1 MRSLWWW
8 WGAAGLLTLLL
19 GEARSKYAPLPDI
32 TNRTFIKQY
41 IDIHNKFRSQVK
53 PSASNMLY
61 MTFDL
66 ALARI
71 ARAWANKCVWKHNP
85 NQRYHPDRMFKPT
98 GENMWLGGASSNPI
112 NVEGPIKAFQS
123 EVNYYTFSTHH
134 CTKVCGHYTQVVW
147 ATSHK
152 VGCAVVYCRYM
163 DGKEKNNNILVCN
176 YAPAGNYRGVRP
188 YKEGKP
194 CSNCPKGD
202 TCKDN
207 LCRNSER
214 EKENN
219 LRMYYNCLLY
229 FKFTW
234 KRGSLHSLS
243 FFILGYSRWYPPFER
258 RIICDPSCIAVAVL
272 RPLLMFLAFAAVY
285 CLQIYYPGLSF
296 SK

>member
-8 WGAAGLLTLLL
+8 GVAGLVSLLL
-19 GEARSKYAPLPDI
+19 GEAGGKFPPLPAI

-41 IDIHNKFRSQVK
+41 IDIHNRFRSGVS

-85 NQRYHPDRMFKPT
+85 IQRYHPDRKFKPT
-98 GENMWLGGASSNPI
+98 GENMWLGSASRKPFNP
-112 NVEGPIKAFQS
+112 EGPIKSFHN
-123 EVNYYTFSTHH
+123 EIKYYTFATHK

-147 ATSHK
+147 AASYK
-152 VGCAVVYCRYM
+152 VGCAIVFCPYM
-163 DGKEKNNNILVCN
+163 DGKKKNNNILVCN
-176 YAPAGNYRGVRP
+176 YGPAGNYAGVRP
-188 YKEGKP
+188 YKEGRP

-207 LCRNSER
+207 LCRNPER
-214 EKENN
+214 DKENS
-219 LRMYYNCLLY
+219 
-229 FKFTW
+229 
-234 KRGSLHSLS
+234 KR
-243 FFILGYSRWYPPFER
+243 YSRWYPPFES

-272 RPLLMFLAFAAVY
+272 RPLLMFLAFAVVY
-285 CLQIYYPGLSF
+285 YLQIQYPSLSF

>member
-1 MRSLWWW
+1 MRSHWWW
-8 WGAAGLLTLLL
+8 WGAAGLLTLLV
-19 GEARSKYAPLPDI
+19 GEVRNKFAPLPDI
-32 TNRTFIKQY
+32 NNRTFIKQY
-41 IDIHNKFRSQVK
+41 IDVHNKFRSQVH

-71 ARAWANKCVWKHNP
+71 ARAWGNKCVWKHNP
-85 NQRYHPDRMFKPT
+85 NQKYHPDHKFKPT
-98 GENMWLGGASSNPI
+98 GENLWMGSASARPINIENPI
-112 NVEGPIKAFQS
+112 AAFNS
-123 EVNYYTFSTHH
+123 EVKYYTLSTHQ

-147 ATSHK
+147 ATSYK
-152 VGCAVVYCRYM
+152 VGCAAVYCRYM
-163 DGKEKNNNILVCN
+163 DGKEKNNNIVVCN
-176 YAPAGNYRGVRP
+176 YAPAGNYQGVRP

-214 EKENN
+214 EKENS
-219 LRMYYNCLLY
+219 LR
-229 FKFTW
+229 
-234 KRGSLHSLS
+234 
-243 FFILGYSRWYPPFER
+243 YSRWYPPFER

-272 RPLLMFLAFAAVY
+272 RPLLMFLAFAVVY
-285 CLQIYYPGLSF
+285 YLQICYPGLSF

>member
-8 WGAAGLLTLLL
+8 GAAEMVTVLFL
-19 GEARSKYAPLPDI
+19 GEAKSKFAPLPDI

-41 IDIHNKFRSQVK
+41 IDIHNKFRSEVK

-85 NQRYHPDRMFKPT
+85 NQRYHPDRKFKPT
-98 GENMWLGGASSNPI
+98 GENMWLGGASRNPFNVFNPI
-112 NVEGPIKAFQS
+112 TAFHN
-123 EVNYYTFSTHH
+123 EVNYYTFSTHQ

-147 ATSHK
+147 AASYK

-194 CSNCPKGD
+194 CSNCPEGD

-207 LCRNSER
+207 LCRNPER
-214 EKENN
+214 EKENSI
-219 LRMYYNCLLY
+219 R
-229 FKFTW
+229 
-234 KRGSLHSLS
+234 
-243 FFILGYSRWYPPFER
+243 YSRWYPPFES

-272 RPLLMFLAFAAVY
+272 RPLLMFLAFAVVY
-285 CLQIYYPGLSF
+285 YLQICYPGLNF